1 MIAETLR
8 SAALHVN
15 AQTRRTLEK
24 RVKQGESRARA
35 LVAVRV
41 GFDLQAGGGQEV
53 AEDFLASG
61 AALCGGDVAIAVDS
75 DINGVDGGG
84 IHGGQVGVV
93 GEDDFDAARM
103 LFEIFLYGFLG
114 LADVDSEHEEIFA
127 GKFMVDFVN
136 EGRFDGAEGAP
147 GGPELEEDH
156 FAFDGDVRELF
167 AVGSGGVEVGRG
179 LFSLGGAGFGDEVL
193 IVGDAGEQAWQQ
205 SAGEGES
212 GAHSVDTYA
221 TSVK

>member
-1 MIAETLR
+1 MPT
-8 SAALHVN
+8 
-15 AQTRRTLEK
+15 RTLEK
-24 RVKQGESRARA
+24 REKQGESRAIA

-41 GFDLQAGGGQEV
+41 GFDLQAGGGPEG

-103 LFEIFLYGFLG
+103 PFEIFLYGFLG
-114 LADVDSEHEEIFA
+114 LADVDSEHEEVFA
-127 GKFMVDFVN
+127 GKFVIDFVN

-147 GGPELEEDH
+147 GGPELEENH

-167 AVGSGGVEVGRG
+167 AAASGGVEAGRG
-179 LFSLGGAGFGDEVL
+179 LFRFGGAAFGDEIL
-193 IVGDAGEQAWQQ
+193 IVGDAGEKGLA
-205 SAGEGES
+205 
-212 GAHSVDTYA
+212 A
-221 TSVK
+221 TRR

>member
-1 MIAETLR
+1 
-8 SAALHVN
+8 V
-15 AQTRRTLEK
+15 K
-24 RVKQGESRARA
+24 RGESRARA

-53 AEDFLASG
+53 TEDFLASG

-75 DINGVDGGG
+75 DINGVDGGS

-93 GEDDFDAARM
+93 GEDDFDVARM
-103 LFEIFLYGFLG
+103 LLEIFLYGFLG
-114 LADVDSEHEEIFA
+114 LADVDSEHEEVFA
-127 GKFMVDFVN
+127 GKFVIDFVN

-167 AVGSGGVEVGRG
+167 AVGSGSVEVGRG
-179 LFSLGGAGFGDEVL
+179 LSSLGGVGFGDEVL
-193 IVGDAGEQAWQQ
+193 IVGDTGEQAWQQ

-212 GAHSVDTYA
+212 GAHNVDTYA